1 MDHAPVEIQF
11 SLAKAALAS
20 GDEAQ
25 ARKSLSKVIEAGP
38 RRIGTPV
45 SYVRS
50 LVMLAQLEEKEGR
63 AAEAGK
69 LYERYLQYW
78 KHGQIDRA
86 EVAKA
91 GQRLAALRARAAA

>member
-11 SLAKAALAS
+11 SLARAALAA
-20 GDEAQ
+20 GDEDRAMK
-25 ARKSLSKVIEAGP
+25 ALSRVIESGP

-50 LVMLAQLEEKEGR
+50 LLMLAQLEEKQGR
-63 AAEAGK
+63 VAEAGK
-69 LYERYLQYW
+69 LYERYLRYW

-86 EVAKA
+86 EVARA
-91 GQRLAALRARAAA
+91 GQRLAVLRSKAAA